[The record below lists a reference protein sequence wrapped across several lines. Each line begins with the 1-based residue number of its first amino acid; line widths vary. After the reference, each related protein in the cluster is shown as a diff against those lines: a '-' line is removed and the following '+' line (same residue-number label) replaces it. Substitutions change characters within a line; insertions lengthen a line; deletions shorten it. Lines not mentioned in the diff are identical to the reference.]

1 MATSEKEKRQRRF
14 STLIFGAGRGPHVEP
29 IDWEFVE
36 REYRVG
42 RMTITEIARQ
52 AGITR
57 PLISRKANLEGWT
70 RDLSARVRV
79 EVAARLAPSL
89 SPETEQS
96 AIEIAASR
104 SVQVVR
110 EHQAAI
116 GRSQRILGKLFG
128 ELEETTDN
136 LDVIDEALIDVVD
149 PLKRGMIQ
157 RAVSLETRSKVI
169 GMLAGASRTFITLE
183 RQAFN
188 LSADSDL
195 PSRPTRAIDKDTNL
209 KEAADI
215 YAADLHGT

>member
-14 STLIFGAGRGPHVEP
+14 NTLIFGLPKNANRGDA
-29 IDWEFVE
+29 IDWEFIE

-42 RMTITEIARQ
+42 RMTISEIARQ
-52 AGITR
+52 AGCVRT
-57 PLISRKANLEGWT
+57 LISRKAGLEGWT
-70 RDLSARVRV
+70 RDLSARVRT

-89 SPETEQS
+89 SPETES
-96 AIEIAASR
+96 DAVSIAAAR

-128 ELEETTDN
+128 ELEDVTDGVGHS
-136 LDVIDEALIDVVD
+136 LD
-149 PLKRGMIQ
+149 
-157 RAVSLETRSKVI
+157 LETKAKVI